1 MPPDRGGRRCE
12 QPVPGYYRPVADL
25 PAWHAERP
33 PRRCFQAGSGRVGSV
48 TVHSA
53 SLMSDGWRGARA
65 ASMPGGPGIL
75 EAESKAYFDAIRNV
89 TVRFCLMTKDTA
101 GPVEIT
107 DPAAMRALAHP
118 LKWDLMDVLLQ
129 EGTATS
135 TRCAELL
142 GQSQATCSFH
152 LRQLARYGLVE
163 EAPSES
169 KRERPWR
176 LTVTTQTWSMV
187 QPDEART
194 RAVAELE
201 HAFVQREMAR
211 LMRWQRTALSYPQDW
226 REAALRAGAQTW
238 LTAGEL
244 ADLSGQIIELMTRY
258 RDRLTDPAL
267 RPAGS
272 RPVRIFAAGYPLP
285 DEP

>member
-1 MPPDRGGRRCE
+1 
-12 QPVPGYYRPVADL
+12 
-25 PAWHAERP
+25 
-33 PRRCFQAGSGRVGSV
+33 
-48 TVHSA
+48 
-53 SLMSDGWRGARA
+53 
-65 ASMPGGPGIL
+65 
-75 EAESKAYFDAIRNV
+75 
-89 TVRFCLMTKDTA
+89 MTKDTA